1 MHERL
6 LTSDKLGLLLLGGP
20 YVELFELLNDQV
32 PVVLLGD
39 GALLVFHRMQVWVKC
54 KWFFGLFDDGAP
66 DDMHDLTD
74 VVGILDSLSVVPM
87 EPHSL
92 LLHLHFV
99 ALVVFDISSVDH
111 PEVEVD
117 V

>member
-1 MHERL
+1 MHEGL
-6 LTSDKLGLLLLGGP
+6 LASYKLGLLLLGGP
-20 YVELFELLNDQV
+20 YIELFELLNDQV
-32 PVVLLGD
+32 PVILLGNS
-39 GALLVFHRMQVWVKC
+39 ALLVFHGMQVRVKC

-74 VVGILDSLSVVPM
+74 VVGIFDSLSVVTM

-99 ALVVFDISSVDH
+99 ALVIFDIPSVDH